1 VSELSNVNE
10 DTGGNESKGSQ
21 GGGVSDGK
29 GVNEG
34 KTKPADEVRVWV
46 NGEQVDSTAPSIAA
60 LDHGMTVGD
69 GVFETCKV
77 VDGVPF
83 ALKRHAKRLD
93 RSMAG
98 LGLPAADHGVI
109 DAGIKSVLAGGSI
122 AYGRLRY
129 TVTGGAGP
137 LGSDRRDSPLTY
149 IVTAG
154 PQGPNPDTAKL
165 VVVPW
170 TRNEHGATAGLK
182 TTSYAENVV
191 ALAYAKERGGV
202 EAVFANTAGHLCECT
217 GSNIFVVVD
226 GEILT
231 PDLASGPLAGV
242 TRELVIEWCRQE
254 GLTVRAEPLP
264 MSILEWA
271 AEVFITSSTKDVL
284 PVHAIDDR
292 LIAAPGPVTARAAE
306 IFARLSTER
315 LDP

>member
-1 VSELSNVNE
+1 VRRSEGE
-10 DTGGNESKGSQ
+10 Q
-21 GGGVSDGK
+21 
-29 GVNEG
+29 
-34 KTKPADEVRVWV
+34 ADEIRVWV
-46 NGEQVDSTAPSIAA
+46 NGEQVSAAAPSIAA
-60 LDHGMTVGD
+60 LDHGVTVGD

-77 VDGVPF
+77 VKGVPF
-83 ALKRHAKRLD
+83 ALTRHARRLD

-98 LGLPAADHGVI
+98 LGLPTADHCII
-109 DAGIKSVLAGGSI
+109 DAGIRSVLAGEPI
-122 AYGRLRY
+122 AHGRLRY

-154 PQGPNPDTAKL
+154 PQDPNPDTAKV

-170 TRNEHGATAGLK
+170 TRNERGATAGLK

-191 ALAYAKERGGV
+191 ALAYAQDRGGV
-202 EAVFANTAGHLCECT
+202 EALFANTAGNLCECT
-217 GSNIFVVVD
+217 GSNVFVVVD
-226 GEILT
+226 GVILT

-242 TRELVIEWCRQE
+242 TRELVIQWCRQE

-264 MSILEWA
+264 MSVLDRA
-271 AEVFITSSTKDVL
+271 TEVFITSSTKDVL

-292 LIAAPGPVTARAAE
+292 RVAAPGPVTARAVE
-306 IFARLSTER
+306 IFARRSAER

>member
-1 VSELSNVNE
+1 MKQPEKV
-10 DTGGNESKGSQ
+10 DQDMGNEIRGSEKMGNEGQ
-21 GGGVSDGK
+21 GK
-29 GVNEG
+29 G
-34 KTKPADEVRVWV
+34 ADEVQVWV
-46 NGEQVDSTAPSIAA
+46 NGERVGPTDPVIAA
-60 LDHGMTVGD
+60 LDHGLTVGD

-83 ALKRHAKRLD
+83 ALARHAARLD

-109 DAGIKSVLAGGSI
+109 DAGIASVLSGEPMAF
-122 AYGRLRY
+122 GRLRY
-129 TVTGGAGP
+129 SVTGGAGP
-137 LGSDRRDSPLTY
+137 LGSDRRHSPLTY

-154 PQGPNPDTAKL
+154 PQGPNPGTAKL

-191 ALAYAKERGGV
+191 ALAFAKKRGAV
-202 EAVFANTAGHLCECT
+202 EAVFANTVGNLCECT
-217 GSNIFVVVD
+217 GSNVFVVVD

-242 TRELVIEWCRQE
+242 TRELVIEWCRQD

-264 MSILEWA
+264 ISILDEA
-271 AEVFITSSTKDVL
+271 AEVFITSTTKDVL
-284 PVHAIDDR
+284 AVHAVGDR
-292 LIAAPGPVTARAAE
+292 PVAAPGPVTAHVAA
-306 IFARLSTER
+306 IFARLSAEN
-315 LDP
+315 PNP

>member
-1 VSELSNVNE
+1 VSE
-10 DTGGNESKGSQ
+10 Q
-21 GGGVSDGK
+21 GTSENRHAGD
-29 GVNEG
+29 
-34 KTKPADEVRVWV
+34 VRAWV
-46 NGEQVDSTAPSIAA
+46 NGERVDATAPSIAA
-60 LDHGMTVGD
+60 VDHGITVGD

-83 ALKRHAKRLD
+83 ALERHARRLD

-98 LGLPAADHGVI
+98 LGLPAADHNVI
-109 DAGIKSVLAGGSI
+109 DAGIKDVLSGEPI

-137 LGSDRRDSPLTY
+137 LGSDRDTSPLTY

-154 PQGPNPDTAKL
+154 PQAPNPDSGKL

-170 TRNEHGATAGLK
+170 TRNERSATAGLK

-191 ALAYAKERGGV
+191 ALAYAKERGGA
-202 EAVFANTAGHLCECT
+202 EALFGNSVGNLCEGT
-217 GSNIFVVVD
+217 GSNVFVVVD
-226 GEILT
+226 GQIVT

-242 TRELVIEWCRQE
+242 TRELVIEWCREE

-264 MSILEWA
+264 MSILTQA
-271 AEVFITSSTKDVL
+271 AEVFITSTVKDVMA
-284 PVHAIDDR
+284 VHAIDDR
-292 LIAAPGPVTARAAE
+292 PVAAPGPVTAQVVE
-306 IFARLSTER
+306 IFNRLSRER

>member
-1 VSELSNVNE
+1 MSELG
-10 DTGGNESKGSQ
+10 D
-21 GGGVSDGK
+21 VS
-29 GVNEG
+29 
-34 KTKPADEVRVWV
+34 KPADEARVWV
-46 NGEQVDSTAPSIAA
+46 NGERVSASAPSIAA
-60 LDHGMTVGD
+60 LDHGVTVGD

-83 ALKRHAKRLD
+83 ALTRHARRLD

-109 DAGIKSVLAGGSI
+109 DAGIKSVLAGEPI
-122 AYGRLRY
+122 PYGRIRY

-137 LGSDRRDSPLTY
+137 LGSDRHKSPLTY

-154 PQGPNPDTAKL
+154 PQDPNPDTAKV

-191 ALAYAKERGGV
+191 ALAHAQDRGGV
-202 EAVFANTAGHLCECT
+202 EALFANTAGNLCECT
-217 GSNIFVVVD
+217 GSNVFVVVD

-242 TRELVIEWCRQE
+242 TRGLVIEWCRQE

-264 MSILEWA
+264 MSILDRA
-271 AEVFITSSTKDVL
+271 TEVFITSSTKDVL

-292 LIAAPGPVTARAAE
+292 PIAAPGPVTARAVE
-306 IFARLSTER
+306 IFARLSAER
-315 LDP
+315 RDP

>member
-1 VSELSNVNE
+1 MSEL
-10 DTGGNESKGSQ
+10 GNANAGQ
-21 GGGVSDGK
+21 RVHGLAVGAG
-29 GVNEG
+29 EG
-34 KTKPADEVRVWV
+34 EQADDVRVWV
-46 NGEQVDSTAPSIAA
+46 NGTQVKASAPSIAA
-60 LDHGMTVGD
+60 LDHGVTVGD

-83 ALKRHAKRLD
+83 ALTRHARRLD

-109 DAGIKSVLAGGSI
+109 DAGIRSVLAGEPI

-149 IVTAG
+149 IVTAA
-154 PQGPNPDTAKL
+154 PQDANPDTAKV

-191 ALAYAKERGGV
+191 ALAYAQDRGGV
-202 EAVFANTAGHLCECT
+202 EALFANTAGNLCECT
-217 GSNIFVVVD
+217 GSNVFVVVD
-226 GEILT
+226 GGILT

-264 MSILEWA
+264 MSILDRA
-271 AEVFITSSTKDVL
+271 TEVFISSSTKDVL

-292 LIAAPGPVTARAAE
+292 PVAAPGPVTARAVE
-306 IFARLSTER
+306 IFARLSAER